1 MPFGKLPEFE
11 LEEGKNW
18 TSYVRLVR
26 QFILLNEIKTELRV
40 ATLVTHVGART
51 YQLMCDLC
59 APDHPEDKTFD
70 SLVELVTGHLEPKRS
85 EIAERHTFRQRR
97 QAVGEAVGVFL
108 QSLKHLATHCNFEKT
123 LEVNLR
129 DQFVS
134 GLRSEDMRSRLF
146 AESSLDYKRA
156 VELALALE
164 AAERHAAEAV
174 AGTAPSATVSDSGSG
189 LGQGA
194 AVAGLHRVAQ
204 GPPAAREPRGACWR
218 CGKSRHAPNKCR
230 YKSYV
235 CDKCSVKGHLS
246 VMCSKNKK
254 DPPKSRYQNFINKE
268 DSSSDSDSSDGLYQV
283 VSVKSD
289 SKDGPYHHTLLV
301 ENIKVL
307 FEIDTGSRISAV
319 SKSFYDKHLSHLPIT
334 SDNNKFH
341 SYTGDAILPLGRI
354 VVNVQNGNETLP
366 LPLFVIDNGG
376 PPLLG
381 RRWLRKLKLDSISLH
396 HLSAEVDPKV
406 EKLKLDFPDVFKSGL
421 GSCKTK
427 LKLHLKDDTPI
438 FCKARPLP
446 LALRDPVEQE
456 LERLQREQVI
466 FKVDRSDYGT
476 PIVPVIKRDGSIRLC
491 GDYKITV
498 NKVLKDFHYPLPRIE
513 QLFAAL
519 SGGQHYSK
527 IDLKH
532 AYLQCILEESSRPL
546 TAITTHIGTFIYRRA
561 PFGLKCLPEMF
572 QKLIEETLN
581 GLNCV
586 AFQDDICVTGASKEI
601 HLANLR
607 AVLSRLQEAGLRVKF
622 EKCEFF
628 KEEVCY
634 LGYRINKHGL
644 HTDSS
649 KVEAIAKAPNPQ
661 NVSQLRAALGLIN
674 YYARFIPNMS
684 TLLQPLYSL
693 LKKGTSWQWTRDCD
707 AAFRAI
713 KEVLTREPAL
723 AHYDPSL
730 PLVLSVD
737 SSAYGLGAVLS
748 HAYPD
753 GSERVVCCASRT
765 LSDTERR
772 YSQVDKEALAIVYGV
787 SRHHQY
793 VYGRPFIL
801 KTDHK
806 ALSYIFGPKKGIP
819 QTAASRLQRYAVRL
833 AAYDFDIK
841 FVPTERNGNADALS
855 RLPLQHLKGESDRD
869 DAAYLHFVEDSFPIS
884 HKDVAKETRNDLI
897 LRRVYGYLMSGWPE
911 GTEIENEKPY
921 FHRKESLHIDHD
933 CIVWGYRV
941 VVPASLRAHILD
953 EIHSGHPGVVRM
965 KQVARHYVWWPLLD
979 ADIEA
984 RARACAACAAVRD
997 APPRAAPVPYAW
1009 PTQPWSRLHADFL
1022 HFQSKTYF
1030 LLIDSHSKWI
1040 EVFGMPAGTTAAK
1053 VMTVLRECFARFG
1066 LPKQL
1071 VTDGGPPF
1079 TSAEFERFLRCNAIQ
1094 HVLAAP
1100 YHPSSNGAAE
1110 NAVKTVKKA
1119 IKKASLEGDN
1129 VDRALS
1135 KFLFQYRNTEHAS
1148 TQRSPAAAMLGR
1160 RLRSRLDML
1169 RPHTADIVEAAQ
1181 QAQVRNAGGTS
1192 RDVNEGEQV
1201 LVKELRPNSIIKW
1214 KPGVIEK
1221 RTGAVTYK
1229 VRTEDMTK
1237 TRHIDQIMP
1246 MRKSNRLSLARSVQC
1261 TNNGEGEPEPAVDLE
1276 PAESAETA
1284 FYDAEVSPSS
1294 AAKSPSPPLP
1304 STSRQAD
1311 DDGSIDPK
1319 ANYLRPRT
1327 KIPNYKF

>member
-11 LEEGKNW
+11 LDDGRNW
-18 TSYVRLVR
+18 SSYVRLAR

-59 APDHPEDKTFD
+59 APKHPEDKTFD
-70 SLVELVTGHLEPKRS
+70 QLVELVTGHLEPKRS
-85 EIAERHTFRQRR
+85 EIAERHMFRQRR
-97 QAVGEAVGVFL
+97 QAEGESVSIFL
-108 QSLKHLATHCNFEKT
+108 QSLKHLATHCNFEST

-129 DQFVS
+129 DQLVS

-146 AESSLDYKRA
+146 AESSLDYKKA

-164 AAERHAAEAV
+164 AAERHAVEAV
-174 AGTAPSATVSDSGSG
+174 AGAALSATAGISG

-204 GPPAAREPRGACWR
+204 GPPPPAAREPRGACWR
-218 CGKSRHAPNKCR
+218 CGKTRHSPNKCR

-235 CDKCSVKGHLS
+235 CDKCNVKGHLS
-246 VMCSKNKK
+246 VMCSKNRK
-254 DPPKSRYQNFINKE
+254 DPPKSRYQNFINN
-268 DSSSDSDSSDGLYQV
+268 DSSSDSVSSDGLYQV

-289 SKDGPYHHTLLV
+289 SKDGPYHYTLSI
-301 ENIKVL
+301 EGKKVL

-319 SKSFYDKHLSHLPIT
+319 SKSFYDKHLSHIPIT
-334 SDNNKFH
+334 SDSNKFH
-341 SYTGDAILPLGRI
+341 SYTGEAIVPLGR
-354 VVNVQNGNETLP
+354 VMVMVQCRDETVS
-366 LPLFVIDNGG
+366 LPLFIVNNGG

-381 RRWLRKLKLDSISLH
+381 RRWLRKLKLNSFSLH
-396 HLSAEVDPKV
+396 HLSAENDPKV
-406 EKLKLDFPDVFKSGL
+406 VKLKLDFPDVFKSGL

-427 LKLHLKDDTPI
+427 LKLFLKDDTPM

-491 GDYKITV
+491 GDYKITL

-519 SGGQHYSK
+519 SGGEQYSK

-532 AYLQCILEESSRPL
+532 AYLQCNLEESSQPL
-546 TAITTHIGTFIYRRA
+546 TAITTHTGTFVYRRA

-572 QKLIEETLN
+572 QKLIEETLS

-586 AFQDDICVTGASKEI
+586 AFQDDICVTGATKEI

-644 HTDSS
+644 HTDRS
-649 KVEAIAKAPNPQ
+649 KVDAIAKAPNPQ

-693 LKKGTSWQWTRDCD
+693 LKKGTSWQWTRECE
-707 AAFRAI
+707 AAFRSV
-713 KEVLTREPAL
+713 KEALTREPAL
-723 AHYDPSL
+723 AHYDASL
-730 PLVLSVD
+730 PLVLAVD
-737 SSAYGLGAVLS
+737 SSSYGLGAVLS

-793 VYGRPFIL
+793 VYGRHFIL
-801 KTDHK
+801 KTDHM

-833 AAYDFDIK
+833 AAYDFEIK

-855 RLPLQHLKGESDRD
+855 RLPLHHHKVESDQD

-884 HKDVAKETRNDLI
+884 HRDVAKETKNDLV
-897 LRRVYGYLMSGWPE
+897 LRKIYGYLISGWPME
-911 GTEIENEKPY
+911 TEIENEKPY
-921 FHRKESLHIDHD
+921 LQRRDSLYIDHD

-941 VVPASLRAHILD
+941 VVPTSLRAQILD

-965 KQVARHYVWWPLLD
+965 KQVARSYVWWPLLD
-979 ADIEA
+979 ADIET

-997 APPRAAPVPYAW
+997 APPHAPPVPYAW
-1009 PTQPWSRLHADFL
+1009 PAEPWSRLHADFL
-1022 HFQSKTYF
+1022 HFKGKTYF
-1030 LLIDSHSKWI
+1030 LVIDSHSKWI
-1040 EVFGMPAGTTAAK
+1040 EVFNMPNGTTATK
-1053 VMTVLRECFARFG
+1053 VCAVLRECFARFG

-1079 TSAEFERFLRCNAIQ
+1079 TSEEFGKFLQCNAVKHI
-1094 HVLAAP
+1094 LTAA

-1119 IKKASLEGDN
+1119 IKKASLEEEN

-1148 TQRSPAAAMLGR
+1148 TKRSPAAAMLGR

-1169 RPHTADIVEAAQ
+1169 RPRTSDFVEAAQ
-1181 QAQVRNAGGTS
+1181 QAQVRNAGGVY
-1192 RDVNEGEQV
+1192 REANEGDEV
-1201 LVKELRPNSIIKW
+1201 LTKELRPNSTIKW
-1214 KPGVIEK
+1214 KPGVITQ

-1229 VRTEDMTK
+1229 VRTEDATRTK
-1237 TRHIDQIMP
+1237 HIDQIMP
-1246 MRKSNRLSLARSVQC
+1246 VRKSSRLSLARSVPDTVCEYDQVMDP
-1261 TNNGEGEPEPAVDLE
+1261 G
-1276 PAESAETA
+1276 PAEAA
-1284 FYDAEVSPSS
+1284 FHDAVASPPP
-1294 AAKSPSPPLP
+1294 APSPLP
-1304 STSRQAD
+1304 STSQQSD
-1311 DDGSIDPK
+1311 NKGIVSDIC
-1319 ANYLRPRT
+1319 LRPRT
-1327 KIPNYKF
+1327 NKPNYKI